1 MKIFSS
7 KSTRGAKAS
16 PVSAEPAHVK
26 AQASEH
32 VYVRPENVRRENVRS
47 EPQRAET
54 VRRAAARTSDVDERL
69 RERAG
74 KARKKR
80 KAARRRK
87 RFIVF
92 FGILAVLAGLYSFV
106 VYSSVP
112 FIKNLRDA
120 YIETAMQTMSHQWL
134 AQMFFP
140 DDVIAE
146 VMGRVNEA
154 NDAQKG
160 IESKWSQNVE
170 EKDDSS
176 FYELFDEID
185 KTSFEA
191 YLKDHPEYDRSDLMS
206 IDINEAGLDDDG
218 TTIKTRQGD
227 QVLAVNAKE
236 GVLLVRI
243 KGSGYMGVLAI
254 LKDSSKI
261 RCCAAAHI
269 GGYGELLEDFVP
281 RCGGIIGMNASG
293 FYDPDGVGTG
303 GTVDGLAIC
312 EGKEYGSHVTYGRKR
327 VEFRS
332 DNKMYI
338 VDADT
343 GISSDVRDAVEFQPA
358 LIIDGKALID
368 QQTGFRSIQPR
379 AMIAQA
385 SDGDVMMMV
394 IEGRLVGRSLGVGLP
409 ECTEILMGYDAYQA
423 MNMDGGTSAVM
434 WYDGEYITKCSN
446 PAITCRYLPN
456 AWIY

>member
-1 MKIFSS
+1 MAEPA
-7 KSTRGAKAS
+7 RVKAS
-16 PVSAEPAHVK
+16 PSGH
-26 AQASEH
+26 EH
-32 VYVRPENVRRENVRS
+32 VRHENVRRENVRS
-47 EPQRAET
+47 EPARPAAARPAPQRPET

-69 RERAG
+69 RERAA
-74 KARKKR
+74 KTRKKR
-80 KAARRRK
+80 KTARRRK
-87 RFIVF
+87 RSIVF
-92 FGILAVLAGLYSFV
+92 LSILAVLAGLYSFV

-160 IESKWSQNVE
+160 IESKWTHAVE

-185 KTSFEA
+185 KSSFEE
-191 YLKDHPEYDRSDLMS
+191 YLKAHPEHDRSDLMS
-206 IDINEAGLDDDG
+206 IDINEAGLDDNG
-218 TTIKTRQGD
+218 TTIKTKQGD
-227 QVLAVNAKE
+227 QVLAVNAKK

-269 GGYGELLEDFVP
+269 GSYGELLEDFVP
-281 RCGGIIGMNASG
+281 RVGGIIGMNASG
-293 FYDPDGVGTG
+293 FYDPDGVGNG

-312 EGKEYGSHVTYGRKR
+312 EGREYGSHVTYGRKR

-332 DNKMYI
+332 DDKMYI

-385 SDGDVMMMV
+385 RDGDVMLMV

-409 ECTEILMGYDAYQA
+409 DCTEILMGYDAYQA

-446 PAITCRYLPN
+446 PAISCRYLPN
-456 AWIY
+456 AWIYG